1 MSRDQTQRKDKLLA
15 ALLPAVPFDGWTRAA
30 LRAAAA
36 QAGINAAELAE
47 LFPRGARDAVAWFS
61 AWADRKTLAALASRK
76 RERLRT
82 GARIALGVRT
92 RLELLRPHRE
102 AVRRALSLLALPG
115 NLALGAKL
123 LYDTVDTLWFAAGDR
138 STDFNFYTKRALLAG
153 VYAAT
158 SLYWLD
164 DRSENAAATGE
175 FLDRRLR
182 EVLAIPRL
190 RAAAARFAD
199 PLGILRRVRAAAPFA
214 RMMRKAAA

>member
-1 MSRDQTQRKDKLLA
+1 MSRGQTQRKDKLIE

-30 LRAAAA
+30 LRAAAK
-36 QAGINAAELAE
+36 QAGVDAVELAE

-61 AWADRKTLAALASRK
+61 AWADRKTLAALASR
-76 RERLRT
+76 RHGRLGT
-82 GARIALGVRT
+82 SARVALGVRA

-138 STDFNFYTKRALLAG
+138 STDFNFYTKRALLAA

-164 DRSENAAATGE
+164 DRSANAAATRE

-199 PLGILRRVRAAAPFA
+199 PLGILRRVRTAAPFA